1 MALSSEDKQ
10 LVRQIATTGEH
21 VLREKGWDKRK
32 REEFM
37 RRSDVLREL
46 KAINESFQDREGIVD
61 RVKFLGVLD
70 NSKMVAQALNIRRR
84 ALFAG
89 EKLADGTVVEPPTDQ
104 QLLIANDVLNRAG
117 IDASDLG
124 GTSSMAIAGDVTIN
138 ALNVGGENMSHSDG
152 VAMRE
157 KLRTMIQSL
166 LSKNVK
172 QIKGNLID
180 GSVELT
186 KKKKKK
192 KTIDVEVED
201 DEA

>member
-1 MALSSEDKQ
+1 MALSNEDKQ
-10 LVRQIATTGEH
+10 LVRQIATSGEH

-37 RRSDVLREL
+37 RRSDVMREL
-46 KAINESFQDREGIVD
+46 KAINEAFQDREGIVD

-89 EKLADGTVVEPPTDQ
+89 EKLADGTTVEPPTDQ
-104 QLLIANDVLNRAG
+104 QLAIANDVLNRAG

-172 QIKGNLID
+172 QIKGNLLD

-192 KTIDVEVED
+192 TLDVEVED
-201 DEA
+201 D